1 MAHQTFAGARHLS
14 LGCFP
19 LPPSTVINLSDGPQS
34 GWRVRNAY
42 KSHRFYARAINSLQE
57 STRQGMQT
65 TTVSAE
71 GVANPRH
78 PTPRSS
84 DDVEL
89 SILARKVSAGDPG
102 IAMKQASTIT
112 HTDDTVDQ
120 TKAQRLRARI
130 QFATLC
136 WTLYL
141 AGWNDG
147 STGPLLPRIQ
157 KVYHVGT
164 PVIVHGAELLGDVGR

>member
-1 MAHQTFAGARHLS
+1 MTLQTFAAARHLGQGVVSHS
-14 LGCFP
+14 L
-19 LPPSTVINLSDGPQS
+19 PSTVINLSDGPHS
-34 GWRVRNAY
+34 GWHVRNAY
-42 KSHRFYARAINSLQE
+42 KVRRFPARAINSLE
-57 STRQGMQT
+57 EPSRQGMKT
-65 TTVSAE
+65 TNVSAE
-71 GVANPRH
+71 GGANPRH
-78 PTPRSS
+78 PTARSS

-89 SILARKVSAGDPG
+89 SNLARNIKVSVGDH
-102 IAMKQASTIT
+102 IAIKPAT
-112 HTDDTVDQ
+112 HTGAANDTVDQ

-157 KVYHVGT
+157 KVYNVGSRDR
-164 PVIVHGAELLGDVGR
+164 ARGRLSLT